1 MAKFCVKRPF
11 TVLVAVVMVL
21 VLGFVS
27 LAGMQ
32 TDLLPDFSL
41 PYLMVITTYPG
52 ASPEKVES
60 AVTQPLEGA
69 LGTISGVE
77 NVTSTSAENYSMV
90 MLEFTEDMNMDSA
103 MVKVSSAI
111 DTVEASLPELCG
123 TPAIMEI
130 SMNMVATMYVA
141 VSWDDD
147 TKDIYDVSDFTEET
161 VIPYLERQTGVAN
174 ISNIGLV
181 EQMVEIDLNQQ
192 KVDDVNDRLL
202 TQVSDRLADAKAQL
216 DEAQTA
222 LDEAHGELEE
232 SQSDISGGLATAT
245 EALTQLSAYQTQ
257 LTNQQAQ
264 LAALQTARAAAVEQ
278 LEENGVDVD
287 SLNETISTLNASVTA
302 MNLVYNALSAM
313 EIPDDTSLEELGET
327 LTQIGETLLE
337 GISLSLGALLTE
349 GITTVGG
356 IAEYASGLQESLDGL
371 QTAKTTI
378 DQFDTEIT
386 NLTVEIQVTQEIVRQ
401 YQSALGS
408 ASYSDVTS
416 GSISAAAGFGSA
428 DAQLAAAQTQM
439 DAALEEY
446 ESARE
451 EALSSAN
458 LDALLNIDTLSS
470 LIYAQNFSMPAGYID
485 AEDDQQWLLKVGEEF
500 ESVEELENMLLC
512 TMDGIGDVR
521 ISDVADVTVID
532 NSQDNYAKMNGD
544 DAVVLSIF
552 KGSTYG
558 TSEVSKVCNSAIEE
572 LEATYPGLHL
582 TVLMDQGDYI
592 KLIVSSIFQ
601 NLIEGALLAVIV
613 LILFLKDAKP
623 TLVVAFSIPF
633 SVLFAIVL
641 MYFSNITLNM
651 ISLSGLALGIGMLVD
666 NSVVVVENIYRLR
679 ARGVS
684 IGRAAVQGTKQV
696 TGAIVASTL
705 TTICVFLPLLFAD
718 GLVKELMGD
727 MALTIAFSLTASLVV
742 ALTVVPTMSVGLLKR
757 SEPKSHKL
765 FDKMLD
771 GYEVS
776 LRFCL
781 RYKWVPL
788 LISIVLLAGSVVA
801 VTRMGIVLLPD
812 IGSNQV
818 QVNVAM
824 PEELTREEAYARA
837 DEVMDCILEVEGIA
851 DVGGITAST
860 TASLLTSVGTSGDY
874 DNYLFY
880 IMLEDDADAD
890 QVCSGIQEATADVDC
905 EVVATSGSSMDMS
918 SMVSSG
924 LSVDLTGND
933 LDDLVLASQEVMAIV
948 ENIEGFTDVSN
959 GQEEGDTVV
968 QLNIDKDEAMSYGL
982 TVAQIYSELSAAMT
996 TESSSTTV
1004 TVDQTEMNVTVVN
1017 QNDPID
1023 LDNLLDYEFAVT
1035 TIDEDGN
1042 SVADT
1047 ITLGEIATIS
1057 YGQGVAS
1064 ISRENQTRTMSVTA
1078 TTQEGYNTTLLSRQV
1093 LTALED
1099 YEPPE
1104 GITISLGGEVDM
1116 VYEMLGQMIK
1126 MIALAVL
1133 FVYLVM
1139 VAQFQS
1145 LLAPF
1150 IVLFTM
1156 PLAFTGGMIGLLLAR
1171 EQLSLMGLIGFLI
1184 LVGVIVNNGIVFVDY
1199 VNQLRLGGLD
1209 RINALVATGRTRMRP
1224 ILMTALTTI
1233 FAMTMMIFSTDTGSQ
1248 MGRGMAIVVAGGLL
1262 YGTLM
1267 TLYIIPVMYDL
1278 LFRRKVT
1285 NVDVGDDDMDELP
1298 DDAAEFIQLYQAETQ
1313 R

>member
-1 MAKFCVKRPF
+1 MVKFCVKRPF
-11 TVLVAVVMVL
+11 TVLVAVIMVL

-27 LAGMQ
+27 LTGMQ

-41 PYLMVITTYPG
+41 PYLLVITTYPG

-60 AVTQPLEGA
+60 AVTEPLEGA

-111 DTVEASLPELCG
+111 DTVEAELPELCS
-123 TPAIMEI
+123 TPSIMEI

-141 VSWDDD
+141 VSWDDE

-174 ISNIGLV
+174 ISDIGLV
-181 EQMVEIDLNQQ
+181 EQMVEIHLNQE

-202 TQVSDRLADAKAQL
+202 TQVSDRLAEAKTQL
-216 DEAQTA
+216 DEAQA
-222 LDEAHGELEE
+222 ELDEAQAELES
-232 SQSDISGGLATAT
+232 SQSSVSDGLAAAT
-245 EALTQLSAYQTQ
+245 EALTQLSSYQTQ

-264 LAALQTARAAAVEQ
+264 LMALQTARAAAVEQ

-287 SLNETISTLNASVTA
+287 SLEENISTLDTTVTA
-302 MNLVYNALSAM
+302 LNLVYNALVAM
-313 EIPDDTSLEELGET
+313 GVSDDTSLEELGET
-327 LTQIGETLLE
+327 LTEIEAELPE
-337 GISLSLGALLTE
+337 GLSLSLGTLLTE
-349 GITTVGG
+349 GIVTVGG
-356 IAEYASGLQESLDGL
+356 ISEYAAGLQEALTGL
-371 QTAKTTI
+371 RTAKTTI

-386 NLTVEIQVTQEIVRQ
+386 NLTVEIQVTQEIVNQ
-401 YQSALGS
+401 YKAAMGS

-428 DAQLAAAQTQM
+428 DAQMVTAQAQM

-458 LDALLNIDTLSS
+458 LDALLDINTLSS

-500 ESVEELENMLLC
+500 SSVEELENMLLC
-512 TMDGIGDVR
+512 TLDGIGDVR

-532 NSQDNYAKMNGD
+532 NTEDAYAKMNGG

-558 TSEVSKVCNSAIEE
+558 TSEVSEACNEAIEE
-572 LEATYPGLHL
+572 LQEDYPGLRI

-592 KLIVSSIFQ
+592 QMIVESIFR

-613 LILFLKDAKP
+613 LIFFLKDAKP

-641 MYFSNITLNM
+641 MYFSNITLN
-651 ISLSGLALGIGMLVD
+651 ILSLSGLALGIGMLVD

-679 ARGVS
+679 ARGVP
-684 IGRAAVQGTKQV
+684 IGRAAVQGAKQV

-705 TTICVFLPLLFAD
+705 TTICVFLPLIFSD
-718 GLVKELMGD
+718 GLVRELMSD
-727 MALTIAFSLTASLVV
+727 MGLTIAFSLIASLIV
-742 ALTVVPTMSVGLLKR
+742 ALTVVPTMSVNLLRR
-757 SEPKSHKL
+757 SEPKSHRL

-771 GYEVS
+771 GYEVT

-788 LISIVLLAGSVVA
+788 LISVGLLAVSVVA
-801 VTRMGIVLLPD
+801 VTRTGIVVLPD
-812 IGSNQV
+812 MGTNQV
-818 QVNVAM
+818 QVSVTM
-824 PEELTREEAYARA
+824 PEELSREEAYQRA
-837 DEVMDCILEVEGIA
+837 DEVMDRILSVEGI
-851 DVGGITAST
+851 DCVGGITAST
-860 TASLLTSVGTSGDY
+860 TASLITSAATSDDY
-874 DNYLFY
+874 SQYLYY
-880 IMLEDDADAD
+880 IMLEEDADEA
-890 QVCSGIQEATADVDC
+890 QACEEIEAATADLDC
-905 EVVATSGSSMDMS
+905 EVIAAGASSMDIS
-918 SMVSSG
+918 SMISSG
-924 LSVDLTGND
+924 LSVDLTGHD
-933 LDDLVLASQEVMAIV
+933 LESLVQASEDVMAIV

-959 GQEEGDTVV
+959 GQEEGDTIVK
-968 QLNIDKDEAMSYGL
+968 LEIDKDKAMGYGL
-982 TVAQIYSELSAAMT
+982 TVAQIYSDLAAAMT

-1004 TVDQTEMNVTVVN
+1004 TVDQVEMNVTVVN
-1017 QNDPID
+1017 ENDP
-1023 LDNLLDYEFAVT
+1023 LALNNLLDYEFDVT
-1035 TIDEDGN
+1035 TTDEDGN
-1042 SVADT
+1042 AVEDT
-1047 ITLGEIATIS
+1047 ITLGEIATVS
-1057 YGQGVAS
+1057 YDQGVAS

-1078 TTQEGYNTTLLSRQV
+1078 TTEEGYNTTLLSRQV
-1093 LTALED
+1093 TKALES

-1104 GITISLGGEVDM
+1104 GVSITLGGETDTVNDM
-1116 VYEMLGQMIK
+1116 LEQMVK

-1133 FVYLVM
+1133 FVYLIM

-1156 PLAFTGGMIGLLLAR
+1156 PLAFTGGMIGLVLVG
-1171 EQLSLMGLIGFLI
+1171 EQLSLVSLIGFLV

-1209 RINALVATGRTRMRP
+1209 RTNALAAAGRTRMRP

-1233 FAMTMMIFSTDTGSQ
+1233 FAMTMMLISTDAGSQ
-1248 MGRGMAIVVAGGLL
+1248 IGRGMAIVVVGGML

-1278 LFRRKVT
+1278 LYRKKIT
-1285 NVDVGDDDMDELP
+1285 TVDVGEDNLDELP
-1298 DDAAEFIQLYQAETQ
+1298 DDAAEFIQRYQSGTPV
-1313 R
+1313 